1 MVEEAGVR
9 RSVLSWT
16 VLPLWHCA
24 QHSATRPEH
33 KAPWLLKAEV
43 FTMYCTRTVHV
54 VMIVIASI

>member
-43 FTMYCTRTVHV
+43 LYRYVYSTL